1 MGKSRA
7 TALSQLVARAALTG
21 KVAAVIGGGYG
32 IGAAIT
38 LALAGEGVDVIVGDA
53 DVESLEPTRSA
64 AETLGVMARAML
76 CDVTVDGAVDQ
87 FFAMVGDQTD
97 RLDIVV
103 NVAGGTRRR
112 RFDDGDAVQDARD
125 IQRNYGYIIQSV
137 RAALPLLRRSG
148 DGGSIV
154 NFTTIEAHRGAA
166 GFAVYAGAKSATTN
180 FSRAMAVELGAE
192 NIRVNCIA
200 PDTTA
205 SRGNVEALDPA
216 TVAKLMTLPEG
227 VMEQALAMYIP
238 TKRAPTTDDLADAV
252 LFLTSGLS
260 RSITGTTLYVDGGTS
275 ASLGFLDWAH
285 GDGFVPTPLAGS
297 AYRLFG
303 NT

>member
-1 MGKSRA
+1 MSR
-7 TALSQLVARAALTG
+7 LVDRAALSG
-21 KVAAVIGGGYG
+21 KVAAVLGGGYG
-32 IGAAIT
+32 IGTAIT
-38 LALAGEGVDVIVGDA
+38 LALAGEGVAVFIGDA
-53 DVESLEPTRSA
+53 DEDSLEATRGA
-64 AETLGVMARAML
+64 AEALGVRAEAAL
-76 CDVTVDGAVDQ
+76 CDVTEQGAVER
-87 FFAMVGDQTD
+87 FFAMVGEQAE

-112 RFDDGDAVQDARD
+112 RFEDGDAAQDVKD
-125 IQRNYGYIIQSV
+125 IQLNFGYVIQSV

-148 DGGSIV
+148 EGASIV

-166 GFAVYAGAKSATTN
+166 TFSVYAGAKAATTN

-205 SRGNVEALDPA
+205 SRGNVEALDPD
-216 TVAKLMTLPEG
+216 TIAKMMDLPDG
-227 VMEQALAMYIP
+227 VMTQGLEMYIP

-260 RSITGTTLYVDGGTS
+260 RSITGTTVHVDGGTS

-297 AYRLFG
+297 AYRMFG
-303 NT
+303 EA